1 MEQTLSLLL
10 NILWLLLGGI
20 PLFISYVLLGAAF
33 CLTIIGIPFGVAS
46 INIGIAV
53 LAPFGKQVVPKPQ
66 INTGCVTVVLTILWL
81 FTAGL
86 GLAIAHLISGALL
99 CLTVIG
105 IPLGVQN
112 FKLMQLALLP
122 YQYELH

>member
-1 MEQTLSLLL
+1 MQLLG
-10 NILWLLLGGI
+10 NILWFVIAGL
-20 PLFISYVLLGAAF
+20 PLFLGYVASGVAM

-66 INTGCVTVVLTILWL
+66 INTGCVTVVLTIVWL

-122 YQYELH
+122 YQYELR